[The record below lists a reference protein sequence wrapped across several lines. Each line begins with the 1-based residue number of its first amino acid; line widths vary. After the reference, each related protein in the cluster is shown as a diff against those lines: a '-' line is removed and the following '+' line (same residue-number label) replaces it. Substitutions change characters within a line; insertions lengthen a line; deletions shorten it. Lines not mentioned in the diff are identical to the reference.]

1 MTTVTIASAAPET
14 GGQVARRPERATQ
27 RSRGEAR
34 QAGVFTGL
42 PAGDAQLHET
52 LVRPAVRRLRTGGGE
67 EAVRARPG
75 RRHRSA
81 RHPVPGRPR
90 PVACDRSY
98 ETDLHGS
105 RLTRRGKILVA
116 AVWLVFA
123 VAIAFMVSRPAE
135 VPMPAEM
142 ATVTVKSGDTLWAL
156 AGDMAPGAD
165 PRITVEQIMELNGLR
180 SAGDIHP
187 GDLLVVPLAAD

>member
-1 MTTVTIASAAPET
+1 MTTVTIVPVAPEP
-14 GGQVARRPERATQ
+14 GGHVARRPERATR

-34 QAGVFTGL
+34 RAGVLTGL
-42 PAGDAQLHET
+42 LAGDAQPHET
-52 LVRPAVRRLRTGGGE
+52 LVRPAVRRLRTTGGE

-75 RRHRSA
+75 RRGRPG
-81 RHPVPGRPR
+81 RHPGSGRPR

-105 RLTRRGKILVA
+105 RLTRRGKVVVA

-135 VPMPAEM
+135 VPLPAET
-142 ATVTVKSGDTLWAL
+142 ATVTVMSGDTLWAL
-156 AGDMAPGAD
+156 AGDVAPGAD
-165 PRITVEQIMELNGLR
+165 PRITVEQIMELNGLQ

>member
-1 MTTVTIASAAPET
+1 MTTVTIVPVAPET
-14 GGQVARRPERATQ
+14 GGHVVRWPGRAAQ
-27 RSRGEAR
+27 LSRGKAR
-34 QAGVFTGL
+34 QAGVLTGL
-42 PAGDAQLHET
+42 PAGDAQADET
-52 LVRPAVRRLRTGGGE
+52 LVRPAVRRLRMAGGE
-67 EAVRARPG
+67 EAVRIRPG
-75 RRHRSA
+75 RRPG
-81 RHPVPGRPR
+81 RHHASRRPR

-105 RLTRRGKILVA
+105 RLTRRGKVLVA

-135 VPMPAEM
+135 VPMPAET

-156 AGDMAPGAD
+156 AGDVVPGAD
-165 PRITVEQIMELNGLR
+165 PRITVEQIMELNGLQ

-187 GDLLVVPLAAD
+187 GDLLVVPIAAD